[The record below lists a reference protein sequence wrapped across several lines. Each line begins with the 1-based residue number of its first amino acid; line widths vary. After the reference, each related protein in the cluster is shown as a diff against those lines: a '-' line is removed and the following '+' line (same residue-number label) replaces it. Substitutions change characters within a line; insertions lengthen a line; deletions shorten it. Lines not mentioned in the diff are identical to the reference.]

1 MAMRNRYTK
10 DPLEIAE
17 SSLGRNHPDVANTL
31 SNLGA
36 LYETQSRYA
45 EAESM
50 FKRSLAIVEGAFGSD
65 HPDVVGRL
73 SNLAVVYEREGRN
86 DEAEQLLKRS
96 LEISERLFDPSSRV
110 VSQSLNNLAELY
122 RIEARYADALPVVN
136 RTIALKVASRA
147 VALGV
152 LYGAQTESLVAP
164 KEALETS
171 YEVEQRSRSSAAG
184 KAVSTLAARFAAGTD
199 ELAQLV
205 RKDQDITAEAERL
218 NKGIVSAV
226 SRPPAERN
234 AAAEAQMRRR
244 VEEIK
249 SERDSL
255 ES

>member
-136 RTIALKVASRA
+136 RTIALNVASR
-147 VALGV
+147 
-152 LYGAQTESLVAP
+152 Q
-164 KEALETS
+164 
-171 YEVEQRSRSSAAG
+171 SRSEFYTG
-184 KAVSTLAARFAAGTD
+184 
-199 ELAQLV
+199 
-205 RKDQDITAEAERL
+205 RKWRA
-218 NKGIVSAV
+218 S
-226 SRPPAERN
+226 S
-234 AAAEAQMRRR
+234 RRR
-244 VEEIK
+244 K
-249 SERDSL
+249 PWRPATRSNNAPGHRQQERQFQRWRCDSQRAPMSSHNWCARTRIL
-255 ES
+255 PRKLNA